1 MQNVSEDAKVSDLTR
16 QRFLR
21 HLSLRCSKSSRKTW
35 VKTGKHHMNK
45 MRIAIK
51 RNYKKKPKRHFE
63 TNKYNIEIYTKVLKK
78 HI

>member
-1 MQNVSEDAKVSDLTR
+1 
-16 QRFLR
+16 
-21 HLSLRCSKSSRKTW
+21 
-35 VKTGKHHMNK
+35 MNK